1 MLRAPGV
8 VRIVGPG
15 EEHEMRVVIAAM
27 WLVYQIIE
35 LGGKIVEVQL
45 GLREFTYTWTDLGR
59 DLRRLPSSVVTAVRE
74 LRDL

>member
-1 MLRAPGV
+1 
-8 VRIVGPG
+8 
-15 EEHEMRVVIAAM
+15 MRVVIAAM

-45 GLREFTYTWTDLGR
+45 GLRDYTYTWTDLGR

-74 LRDL
+74 LRDLCAYARYST